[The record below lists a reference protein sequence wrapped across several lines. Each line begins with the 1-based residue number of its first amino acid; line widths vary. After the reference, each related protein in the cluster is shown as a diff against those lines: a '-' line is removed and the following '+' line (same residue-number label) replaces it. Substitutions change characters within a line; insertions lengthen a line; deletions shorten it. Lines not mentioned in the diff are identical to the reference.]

1 MNNPVKA
8 TLPRPQHE
16 SYLKHRKQ
24 MMQQIILPVVV
35 VSVLLIALVLWIIFL
50 TANGNQN
57 VGRWASI
64 SAIWI
69 TLPILLAGLITLAI
83 LGGLVYLMMRLLGIL
98 PTYTG
103 LAQDY
108 VQLGALYIQRF
119 TEAAV
124 KPVFAVDG
132 LAAYIKAIF
141 GRRKYGK

>member
-8 TLPRPQHE
+8 TLPLPQHE
-16 SYLKHRKQ
+16 SYLKHRRQ
-24 MMQQIILPVVV
+24 LMLQIILPVAIATL
-35 VSVLLIALVLWIIFL
+35 LLIALVVWIIVL

-69 TLPILLAGLITLAI
+69 SFPILLVGLITLAI

-103 LAQDY
+103 MAQDY

-141 GRRKYGK
+141 GRIKHGK